1 MEKIKIPYG
10 EADYKTLIEENYIY
24 IDKTMYIEKLEQKD
38 NLKKFVVIFKGFENY
53 FVEEL

>member
-1 MEKIKIPYG
+1 
-10 EADYKTLIEENYIY
+10 
-24 IDKTMYIEKLEQKD
+24 MYIEKLEQKD

>member
-1 MEKIKIPYG
+1 MEKQILNLLELK
-10 EADYKTLIEENYIY
+10 DIY
-24 IDKTMYIEKLEQKD
+24 RDKTMYIEKLEQKD